1 MPLIV
6 FRLTAYIA
14 GLCVGLWVLF
24 TSRDALVPVGLAIG
38 LAVLMDRPVSAME
51 RRRVPRAVSIL
62 ICVSILA
69 AFIAGALLLLAP
81 PAAEQV
87 RMLSRLLPSYTR
99 YLLTDGEQYITAE
112 LQKLAPQLD
121 RLGISTD
128 EIAKQVSGPVSQYIG
143 QLAGGL
149 ANTIT
154 GLLASAIWFVICPI
168 ITVFTLVDMPR
179 LRRWWVHVASPTRQT
194 SLTTVVGILGGV
206 WSGYLRGIGLTAL
219 LYGSTVGVLFYVL
232 GVRFWLVLG
241 MMAAALYI
249 VPYIGSLTTMS
260 VSAAVAFYTD
270 AHTVLWIW
278 DVPAYSWQYAL
289 VVVGACA
296 VSNFVFDQ
304 VVTPR
309 LAGGS
314 AGLSPLA
321 SVLALVVGSQLMGIW
336 GMLLA
341 IPVTACIWAMITHV
355 YPHLTLP
362 SAVSPPVEETETAQT
377 VEADDPSGQPD
388 HESASDAITSNDS
401 EPTAPA

>member
-14 GLCVGLWVLF
+14 ALAAALWVL
-24 TSRDALVPVGLAIG
+24 SKSGDALVPVGIAIG
-38 LAVLMDRPVSAME
+38 LAVLIDHPVRAME
-51 RRRVPRAVSIL
+51 KRRVPRAVAVL
-62 ICVSILA
+62 ICVSVLA
-69 AFIAGALLLLAP
+69 AFVTGILFLLAP
-81 PAAEQV
+81 PAIEQI
-87 RMLSRLLPSYTR
+87 RQLSRLLPSYTR
-99 YLLTDGEQYITAE
+99 YLLTDGEHYITTE

-154 GLLASAIWFVICPI
+154 GLLAGAIWFVICPI
-168 ITVFTLVDMPR
+168 ITVFTLVDLPR
-179 LRRWWVHVASPTRQT
+179 IRRWWQHVASPARQS
-194 SLTTVVGILGGV
+194 SLTTVAGILGGI

-219 LYGSTVGVLFYVL
+219 LYGTTIAILFYLL

-270 AHTVLWIW
+270 AHTVLWVW
-278 DVPAYSWQYAL
+278 NVPAYSWQYAV
-289 VVVGACA
+289 VVVGVTAIG
-296 VSNFVFDQ
+296 NFVFDQ

-362 SAVSPPVEETETAQT
+362 ASALKGDEIQPERDEVEET
-377 VEADDPSGQPD
+377 PPD
-388 HESASDAITSNDS
+388 QLSQESASEAITSNDN